1 MLKRIIRDNY
11 LNKIISKKENGLIK
25 IITGIRR
32 CGKSFLLDP
41 MYKEYL
47 LGLGIKENHII
58 KIDLDVRKQIEID
71 FVCNQFNKRYY
82 IQSALSLPTREKTIQ
97 EERPLLKV
105 NDNFK
110 KIIITKDT
118 KKHWVNE
125 EGITVIGII
134 EFLLNKNS
142 LDL

>member
-1 MLKRIIRDNY
+1 MENIIYNELLYRGYNVDVGV
-11 LNKIISKKENGLIK
+11 IS
-25 IITGIRR
+25 IR
-32 CGKSFLLDP
+32 
-41 MYKEYL
+41 E
-47 LGLGIKENHII
+47 
-58 KIDLDVRKQIEID
+58 LDVRKQIEID

-82 IQSALSLPTREKTIQ
+82 IQSTLSLPTREKTIQ
-97 EERPLLKV
+97 EEKTLLKI

-125 EGITVIGII
+125 EGITVIGIT